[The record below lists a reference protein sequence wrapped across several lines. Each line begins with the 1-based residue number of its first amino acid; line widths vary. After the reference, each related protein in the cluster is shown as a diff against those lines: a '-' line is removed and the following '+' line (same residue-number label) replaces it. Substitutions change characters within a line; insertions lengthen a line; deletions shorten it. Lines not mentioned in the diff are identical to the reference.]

1 MKPRHRRLCSFQPRA
16 GFQLR
21 KLNAFL
27 GGEPEVSFEDGMK
40 VTHEWAKGQGLLEK

>member
-1 MKPRHRRLCSFQPRA
+1 MKHHHRRLCSFQPRA

-21 KLNAFL
+21 KQNAFL

-40 VTHEWAKGQGLLEK
+40 ATYEWAQEQGLLRK